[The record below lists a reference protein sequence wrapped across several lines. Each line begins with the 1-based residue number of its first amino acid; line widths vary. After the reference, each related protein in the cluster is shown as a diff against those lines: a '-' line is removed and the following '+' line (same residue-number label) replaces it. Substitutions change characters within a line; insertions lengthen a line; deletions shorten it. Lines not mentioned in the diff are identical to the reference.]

1 MALLAS
7 GTYLEDKNMAVMNPM
22 GGGIDS
28 AVTQRMQ
35 RMQND
40 PNALGQ
46 QAQKSGDILDLIA
59 ARRAADLVAEQKKL
73 LALQMNGSPS
83 TIKDQVGEELVASQ
97 KEQMKGPLQ
106 DLRGRA
112 QGVGGVL
119 QNQQRQQQQVQGAP
133 TMAAAQG
140 GIINAPAP
148 NLTRMYNGG
157 IVGYAEGGEVDEDAF
172 RARVI
177 ALVKSGVSAEKATAQ
192 AKAEFANGSRNKF
205 GIRYPSEI
213 NKDPQGARFLDR
225 EKAPKEEPTAEEEQL
240 ARLNAL
246 SEESPKAIG
255 LPKRELGTTAMG
267 MGAPPIQE
275 DIVAPVDPTAT
286 VDSAVDPVVKP
297 EGIETALPK
306 GGFSPVMTKKERG
319 IQDLKNLGLDKKQEF
334 DFEPFMRKSKFNPN
348 QSPLIPP
355 KTEEQKRQDELK
367 AEATKDIKDTPEGL
381 TGSAAI
387 KAQLDKMGGKKGI
400 AGLVERFANTNFQKS
415 YGGTGEALAEAGRNI
430 SEAGQKEN
438 ARERKFLEGQ
448 LGVQQSIEAAQVS
461 AAAEESQFGRGLA
474 ETQATRKQAGDEF
487 SKKFTQLNTQFDDK
501 LAQDGTYQSAKIEVD
516 KRANEIRAIT
526 ESNNT
531 ALLSANNSQQV
542 FAILQTMRSDYD
554 KMIAIEVENILAR
567 QGEDYA
573 AKKAEAD
580 AHRETRNAEFTKLQR
595 SLVGTLRGGSGGSGG
610 GGSGGFSGFEKE

>member
-1 MALLAS
+1 
-7 GTYLEDKNMAVMNPM
+7 MAVMNGTNLPPSM
-22 GGGIDS
+22 HGGIDQQITDRIGR
-28 AVTQRMQ
+28 ANGNPQALMQ
-35 RMQND
+35 KYGSSKN
-40 PNALGQ
+40 
-46 QAQKSGDILDLIA
+46 ILDLIA
-59 ARRAADLVAEQKKL
+59 MQRAVSLVAEQRKNED
-73 LALQMNGSPS
+73 LQKVGNPY
-83 TIKDQVGEELVASQ
+83 TIADQLGEQVVADQ
-97 KEQMKGPLQ
+97 KELMMGPLQ
-106 DLRGRA
+106 KLRGKTED
-112 QGVGGVL
+112 VGGVL
-119 QNQQRQQQQVQGAP
+119 GNQQMQGAP

-438 ARERKFLEGQ
+438 ARERKFLEDQ
-448 LGVQQSIEAAQVS
+448 LGVQQGIEAKGIEAAESTRQYEATLGQRV
-461 AAAEESQFGRGLA
+461 AEQEESAKQWGETFDASNA
-474 ETQATRKQAGDEF
+474 EFIKT
-487 SKKFTQLNTQFDDK
+487 FD
-501 LAQDGTYQSAKIEVD
+501 QSAKHKETLEGLKNTELEIQ
-516 KRANEIRAIT
+516 RLTAANTGRSLDAQTQEAKTQTLILANDLIRK
-526 ESNNT
+526 
-531 ALLSANNSQQV
+531 
-542 FAILQTMRSDYD
+542 LQTDTD
-554 KMIAIEVENILAR
+554 KLIQEEVSAIENSPTIDVE
-567 QGEDYA
+567 DKP
-573 AKKAEAD
+573 AKAKEWRAKREAERD
-580 AHRETRNAEFTKLQR
+580 ERVRLIY
-595 SLVGTLRGGSGGSGG
+595 SSIG
-610 GGSGGFSGFEKE
+610 GGSGAGGLTVTARK

>member
-1 MALLAS
+1 
-7 GTYLEDKNMAVMNPM
+7 MAVMNGTNLPPSM
-22 GGGIDS
+22 HGGIDQQITDRIGR
-28 AVTQRMQ
+28 ANGNPQALMQ
-35 RMQND
+35 KYGSSKN
-40 PNALGQ
+40 
-46 QAQKSGDILDLIA
+46 ILDLIA
-59 ARRAADLVAEQKKL
+59 MQRAVSLVAEQRKNED
-73 LALQMNGSPS
+73 LQKVGNPY
-83 TIKDQVGEELVASQ
+83 TIADQLGEQVVADQ
-97 KEQMKGPLQ
+97 KELMMGPLQ
-106 DLRGRA
+106 KLRGKTED
-112 QGVGGVL
+112 VGGVL
-119 QNQQRQQQQVQGAP
+119 GNQQMQGAP

-275 DIVAPVDPTAT
+275 DIVDSVDPAPTDAP
-286 VDSAVDPVVKP
+286 ADPKPKP

-400 AGLVERFANTNFQKS
+400 AGLVERFANTNFRPS

-610 GGSGGFSGFEKE
+610 GSSAKAAASKILGT

>member
-1 MALLAS
+1 
-7 GTYLEDKNMAVMNPM
+7 MAVMNGTNLPPSM
-22 GGGIDS
+22 HGGIDQQITDRIGR
-28 AVTQRMQ
+28 ANGNPQALMQ
-35 RMQND
+35 KYGSSKN
-40 PNALGQ
+40 
-46 QAQKSGDILDLIA
+46 ILDLIA
-59 ARRAADLVAEQKKL
+59 MQRAVSLVAEQRKNED
-73 LALQMNGSPS
+73 LQKVGNPY
-83 TIKDQVGEELVASQ
+83 TIADQLGEQVVADQ
-97 KEQMKGPLQ
+97 KELMMGPLQ
-106 DLRGRA
+106 KLRGKTED
-112 QGVGGVL
+112 VGGVL
-119 QNQQRQQQQVQGAP
+119 GNQQMQGAP

-400 AGLVERFANTNFQKS
+400 AGLVERFANTNFRPS

-438 ARERKFLEGQ
+438 ARERKFLEDQ
-448 LGVQQSIEAAQVS
+448 LGVQQGIEAKGIEAAESTRQYEATLGQRV
-461 AAAEESQFGRGLA
+461 AEQEESAKQWGETFDASNA
-474 ETQATRKQAGDEF
+474 EFIKT
-487 SKKFTQLNTQFDDK
+487 FD
-501 LAQDGTYQSAKIEVD
+501 QSAKHKETLEGLKNTELEIQ
-516 KRANEIRAIT
+516 RLTAANTGRSLDAQTQEAKTQTLILANDLIRK
-526 ESNNT
+526 
-531 ALLSANNSQQV
+531 
-542 FAILQTMRSDYD
+542 LQTDTD
-554 KMIAIEVENILAR
+554 KLIQEEVSAIENSSTIDVEDKSAR
-567 QGEDYA
+567 
-573 AKKAEAD
+573 AKEWRAKREAERD
-580 AHRETRNAEFTKLQR
+580 ERVRLIY
-595 SLVGTLRGGSGGSGG
+595 SSIG
-610 GGSGGFSGFEKE
+610 GGSGAGGLTVTARK

>member
-1 MALLAS
+1 
-7 GTYLEDKNMAVMNPM
+7 MAVMNGTNLPPSM
-22 GGGIDS
+22 HGGIDQQITDRIGR
-28 AVTQRMQ
+28 ANGNPQALMQ
-35 RMQND
+35 KYGSSKN
-40 PNALGQ
+40 
-46 QAQKSGDILDLIA
+46 ILDLIA
-59 ARRAADLVAEQKKL
+59 MQRAVSLVAEQRKNED
-73 LALQMNGSPS
+73 LQKVGNPY
-83 TIKDQVGEELVASQ
+83 TIADQLGEQVVADQ
-97 KEQMKGPLQ
+97 KELMMGPLQ
-106 DLRGRA
+106 KLRGKTED
-112 QGVGGVL
+112 VGGVL
-119 QNQQRQQQQVQGAP
+119 GNQQMQGAP

-438 ARERKFLEGQ
+438 ARERKFLEDQ
-448 LGVQQSIEAAQVS
+448 LGVQQGIEAKGIEAAESTRQYEATLGQRV
-461 AAAEESQFGRGLA
+461 AEQEESAKQWGETFDASNA
-474 ETQATRKQAGDEF
+474 EFIKT
-487 SKKFTQLNTQFDDK
+487 FD
-501 LAQDGTYQSAKIEVD
+501 QSAKHKETLEGLKNTELEIQ
-516 KRANEIRAIT
+516 RLTAANTGRSLDAQTQEAKTQTLILANDLIRK
-526 ESNNT
+526 
-531 ALLSANNSQQV
+531 
-542 FAILQTMRSDYD
+542 LQTDTD
-554 KMIAIEVENILAR
+554 KLIQEEVSAIENSSTIDVEDKSAR
-567 QGEDYA
+567 
-573 AKKAEAD
+573 AKEWRAKREAERD
-580 AHRETRNAEFTKLQR
+580 ERVRLIY
-595 SLVGTLRGGSGGSGG
+595 SSIG
-610 GGSGGFSGFEKE
+610 GGSGAGGLTVTARK

>member
-1 MALLAS
+1 
-7 GTYLEDKNMAVMNPM
+7 MAVMNGTNLPPSM
-22 GGGIDS
+22 HGGIDQQITDRIGR
-28 AVTQRMQ
+28 ANGNPQALMQ
-35 RMQND
+35 KYGSSKN
-40 PNALGQ
+40 
-46 QAQKSGDILDLIA
+46 ILDLIA
-59 ARRAADLVAEQKKL
+59 MQRAVSLVAEQRKNED
-73 LALQMNGSPS
+73 LQKVGNPY
-83 TIKDQVGEELVASQ
+83 TIADQLGEQVVADQ
-97 KEQMKGPLQ
+97 KELMMGPLQ
-106 DLRGRA
+106 KLRGKTED
-112 QGVGGVL
+112 VGGVL
-119 QNQQRQQQQVQGAP
+119 GNQQMQGAP

-275 DIVAPVDPTAT
+275 DIVDSVDPAPTDAP
-286 VDSAVDPVVKP
+286 ADPKPKP

-306 GGFSPVMTKKERG
+306 GGFSPVMNKKERG

-438 ARERKFLEGQ
+438 ARERKFLEDQ
-448 LGVQQSIEAAQVS
+448 LGVQQGIEAKGIEAAESTRQYEATLGQRV
-461 AAAEESQFGRGLA
+461 AEQEESAKQWGETFDASNA
-474 ETQATRKQAGDEF
+474 EFIKT
-487 SKKFTQLNTQFDDK
+487 FD
-501 LAQDGTYQSAKIEVD
+501 QSAKHKETLEGLKNTELEIQ
-516 KRANEIRAIT
+516 RLTAANTGRSLDAQTQEAKTQTLILANDLIRK
-526 ESNNT
+526 
-531 ALLSANNSQQV
+531 
-542 FAILQTMRSDYD
+542 LQTDTD
-554 KMIAIEVENILAR
+554 KLIQEEVSAIENSSTIDVE
-567 QGEDYA
+567 DKP
-573 AKKAEAD
+573 AKAKEWRAKREAERD
-580 AHRETRNAEFTKLQR
+580 ERVRLIY
-595 SLVGTLRGGSGGSGG
+595 SSIG
-610 GGSGGFSGFEKE
+610 GGSGSGAFSNFEKE

>member
-1 MALLAS
+1 
-7 GTYLEDKNMAVMNPM
+7 MAVMNGTNLPPSM
-22 GGGIDS
+22 HGGIDQQITDRIGR
-28 AVTQRMQ
+28 ANGNPQALMQ
-35 RMQND
+35 KYGSSKN
-40 PNALGQ
+40 
-46 QAQKSGDILDLIA
+46 ILDLIA
-59 ARRAADLVAEQKKL
+59 MQRAVSLVAEQRKNED
-73 LALQMNGSPS
+73 LQKVGNPY
-83 TIKDQVGEELVASQ
+83 TIADQLGEQVVADQ
-97 KEQMKGPLQ
+97 KELMMGPLQ
-106 DLRGRA
+106 KLRGKTED
-112 QGVGGVL
+112 VGGVL
-119 QNQQRQQQQVQGAP
+119 GNQQMQGAP

-157 IVGYAEGGEVDEDAF
+157 IVGYAKGGEISREEYIAKVKALVASGVAQEDAM
-172 RARVI
+172 
-177 ALVKSGVSAEKATAQ
+177 AQ
-192 AKAEFANGSRNKF
+192 MDAEFDISSGT
-205 GIRYPSEI
+205 
-213 NKDPQGARFLDR
+213 R
-225 EKAPKEEPTAEEEQL
+225 EKRRDVSLEDNRLLPKGNRRSIRGDEVYGTEAPKPPGFFMGKSTQGNQSYDEPDPEGDLL
-240 ARLNAL
+240 AAIAG
-246 SEESPKAIG
+246 EKQPEAIG

-275 DIVAPVDPTAT
+275 DIVAPADPK
-286 VDSAVDPVVKP
+286 PKP
-297 EGIETALPK
+297 EGIETALPNPYRVTDGKNQPATVSK
-306 GGFSPVMTKKERG
+306 GSVSPPPAMASLERER
-319 IQDLKNLGLDKKQEF
+319 LA
-334 DFEPFMRKSKFNPN
+334 
-348 QSPLIPP
+348 
-355 KTEEQKRQDELK
+355 ELK

-400 AGLVERFANTNFQKS
+400 AGLVERFANTNFRPS

-438 ARERKFLEGQ
+438 AREREFLEGQ

-474 ETQATRKQAGDEF
+474 ETQAARKQAGDEF
-487 SKKFTQLNTQFDDK
+487 NKKFTQLNTQFDDK
-501 LAQDGTYQSAKIEVD
+501 LTQDGTYQSAKIEVD

-595 SLVGTLRGGSGGSGG
+595 SLVGTLRGGSGG
-610 GGSGGFSGFEKE
+610 GSSAKADASKILGT